1 MSLFKVDEADQI
13 KIPSHLQHIPE
24 FKEVLEHDKCQEYL
38 SYIYHYCDWGS
49 PYAKWDKEER
59 KDILVEDFLEGKE
72 PNEVLKNAIEKYRKL
87 NTTDSLLLL
96 ESARKAV
103 QKLRQY
109 FDEAD
114 PAYADDPGRSAKD
127 LMNNLKNVGDIIK
140 RLKDWEEEI
149 KKEKD
154 TSLIRKGVKVNQFN
168 SGK

>member
-1 MSLFKVDEADQI
+1 MSLFKVDLDDQVQV
-13 KIPSHLQHIPE
+13 PAHLQHVKE
-24 FKEVLEHDKCQEYL
+24 FKDILEHDKSQEYL
-38 SYIYHYCDWGS
+38 SYIYHLCDWAS
-49 PYAKWDKEER
+49 PYAKWQGEER
-59 KDILVEDFLEGKE
+59 EDLLIKDILDGKKPPKIVKEGI
-72 PNEVLKNAIEKYRKL
+72 NKYKQL
-87 NTTDSLLLL
+87 NNTDSLLLL

-103 QKLRQY
+103 HKLKEY

-114 PAYADDPGRSAKD
+114 PAKDEDPGRSAKD

-168 SGK
+168 SGS

>member
-1 MSLFKVDEADQI
+1 MSLFKVDLDDQI
-13 KIPSHLQHIPE
+13 QIPANLQHIKE
-24 FKEVLEHDKCQEYL
+24 FNDILEHKKSQEYL

-59 KDILVEDFLEGKE
+59 KEILIEDILEGKKPSKIVE
-72 PNEVLKNAIEKYRKL
+72 AGIKKYNEL
-87 NTTDSLLLL
+87 NLTDSLLLL
-96 ESARKAV
+96 EAARTAV

-109 FDEAD
+109 FNEVD
-114 PAYADDPGRSAKD
+114 PAYADDPGKAAKD
-127 LMNNLKNVGDIIK
+127 LMMNLKNVGDIIK
-140 RLKDWEEEI
+140 RLKEWEEEI